1 MNKLKYIAAVVTALA
16 GFGLQQAKADF
27 VSTLNVGN
35 SAISGFPSPYGT
47 VNVSLSGDTATITFT
62 AASVYSFGGA
72 QAIDVN
78 VNGGFTTG
86 TITDNGAGTFS
97 FASNTTNAVDGFG
110 HFNLQIDASDGFPS
124 SATVVQFTITAN
136 SPGQWSSASQVL
148 AFNDHTQ
155 SPGPFDAAAH
165 IFVPQPGGTAATGFA
180 AENAGG
186 VPDGGTTVM
195 LLGAALSALGMA
207 RRFLKC

>member
-1 MNKLKYIAAVVTALA
+1 MNKLKYIAAVVIALA

-35 SAISGFPSPYGT
+35 SDISGFPSPYGT
-47 VNVSLSGDTATITFT
+47 VNVSLSGNTATITFT
-62 AASVYSFGGA
+62 AASNYSFGGA

-78 VNGGFTTG
+78 VNGAFTTG

-97 FASNTTNAVDGFG
+97 FAGSNQVDGFG
-110 HFNLQIDASDGFPS
+110 VFNLTIDASDGFPD

-136 SPGQWSSASQVL
+136 SPGQWSDASQVL
-148 AFNDHTQ
+148 AFNTFTQ
-155 SPGPFDAAAH
+155 NGGPFDAAAH

-180 AENAGG
+180 AENASG